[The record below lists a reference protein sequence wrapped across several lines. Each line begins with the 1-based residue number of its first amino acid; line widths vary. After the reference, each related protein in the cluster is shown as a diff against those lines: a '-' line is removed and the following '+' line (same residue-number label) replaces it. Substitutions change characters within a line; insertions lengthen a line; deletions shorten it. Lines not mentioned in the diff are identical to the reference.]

1 MQTWTKTLS
10 KITLFIALTLLTL
23 LGAAAAWADAGA
35 RVYLQSAPAES
46 GLVAVDVM
54 AENVTDLYGLEL
66 HLKYDPAVLEA
77 QDGQAEQEGV
87 QVEPGALLPVS
98 QGFVV
103 ANKADQAEG
112 KVTYAITL
120 LNPAPPVNG
129 SGPIARL
136 TFKTLQN
143 TPSTIEVEQA
153 ILVSVNLQTLPVQT
167 TPLTLGG
174 TEQAQPVSVNTAAPV
189 ASAEGYPWWLVAAAI
204 LMLGLIAVGV
214 VLGLKKL
221 RKPVAAPV
229 QTNSATSRRPSA
241 FK

>member
-1 MQTWTKTLS
+1 MLNFKNYVA
-10 KITLFIALTLLTL
+10 KISVSLVLCLLTL
-23 LGAAAAWADAGA
+23 LGASATWADTGA
-35 RVYLQSAPAES
+35 RVYLQPVPAES

-54 AENVTDLYGLEL
+54 AENVIDLYGLEL

-77 QDGQAEQEGV
+77 QDGKSDQEGV
-87 QVEPGALLPVS
+87 QVEPGALLPVD

-103 ANKADQAEG
+103 ANKADQGEG

-143 TPSTIEVEQA
+143 TPSTINVEQA
-153 ILVSVNLQTLPVQT
+153 ILVSVNLQTIPVQT
-167 TPLTLGG
+167 TPLTISGA
-174 TEQAQPVSVNTAAPV
+174 EQEVQPIAVNSSAAPA
-189 ASAEGYPWWLVAAAI
+189 ASTEGYPWWLVAAVI
-204 LMLGLIAVGV
+204 LILGLIAVGAV
-214 VLGLKKL
+214 ILLKSVK
-221 RKPVAAPV
+221 KPAAAPA
-229 QTNSATSRRPSA
+229 QPQRRPSA

>member
-1 MQTWTKTLS
+1 MRKLKNHAV
-10 KITLFIALTLLTL
+10 KISILLALGLLL
-23 LGAAAAWADAGA
+23 RLGASAAWADTGA
-35 RVYLQSAPAES
+35 RVYLQPVPVES
-46 GLVAVDVM
+46 GLLAIDVI

-77 QDGQAEQEGV
+77 QDVQPDQAGV

-103 ANKADQAEG
+103 ANRADQAEG

-136 TFKTLQN
+136 TFKALQ
-143 TPSTIEVEQA
+143 TTASTINIEQA
-153 ILVSVNLQTLPVQT
+153 ILVSVHLQTIPVQT
-167 TPLTLGG
+167 TPLTIGG
-174 TEQAQPVSVNTAAPV
+174 AEPAPPVNANTSAAPV
-189 ASAEGYPWWLVAAAI
+189 VSQAGYPWWLIAAVI
-204 LMLGLIAVGV
+204 LVLGLIAVGAV
-214 VLGLKKL
+214 IVLKNIK
-221 RKPVAAPV
+221 RPAAASVSPV
-229 QTNSATSRRPSA
+229 RRPST